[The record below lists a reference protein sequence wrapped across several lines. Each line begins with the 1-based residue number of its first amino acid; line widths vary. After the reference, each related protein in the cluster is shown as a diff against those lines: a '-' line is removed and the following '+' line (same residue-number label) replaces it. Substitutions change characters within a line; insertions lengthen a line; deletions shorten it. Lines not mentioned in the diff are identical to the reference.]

1 MPAQKN
7 LRMGQGIAE
16 AKRGKNQCND
26 SRHVLLNRRSYLD
39 DRGPCTDHQRAG
51 ADERD
56 SNRTQGLARLLL
68 GKSLLQPRAVEAQGE
83 AMHPGKLWPGPWSRI
98 RVRLQ
103 SGYLAHVT
111 SARALSYATMSGDDY
126 PAVSKAQLFARLA
139 EGLAGGVTV
148 VTPNRRLAQ
157 ALLREFDAEQA
168 AQGRSAWESADIL
181 PYSAFVQR
189 CYEDA
194 LYSEIASGLP
204 ILLTPAQE
212 HTLWEDII
220 RRSDAGDALLAIP
233 ETAALAAD
241 AWKTAHA
248 WRLLDSLRLG
258 QLNEDASAFRD
269 WCAAYS
275 LRCERD
281 RHTDAA
287 LLPDLVAA
295 RVNGSEMRKP
305 KMLSVYGFDI
315 RTPQQQ
321 ALFDALQAA
330 GTELVVSA
338 QAGREASLLRL
349 ACVDARDEIQ
359 RAATWARARLAADPE
374 ARIGI
379 VVPDLNKHRN
389 ALIRTLRKV
398 MAPASI
404 LPGPKQDPLPFNI
417 SLGEALTGYPLV
429 QAACLILEL
438 AGREIE
444 FGRASLLLR
453 SPFIAAGE
461 AEAAGRARLDL
472 ELRRRAEPA
481 ITLERLLNTLDA
493 AGAGAYAPE
502 LAQRLRQLAGFRK
515 SDLFAARAP
524 SAWARAITAALKLMG
539 FPDQGR
545 SLDSVEYQTL
555 KKWHEVVAGFALL
568 DRVSAKMGYAEA
580 VGRLRRL
587 AAETL
592 FQPEAPH
599 APVQILGVLESA
611 GIEFDH
617 LWVTGL
623 TDEAWPIHP
632 RPNPFLPLDAQRQ
645 ARVPE
650 ASIEATLALDAAITR
665 GWLAAAC
672 EVVLSHPQAEGEQ
685 KLLPSPLLRDLQDA
699 ALALPAYPRHRD
711 LIHAAAK
718 MESMEDAVAP
728 PLAASAAPTG
738 GTGVITDQSACPFR
752 AFALHRLEAKSPE
765 APHAG
770 LDAMERGI
778 LVHRVL
784 AGAWDQLRTKTHLDA
799 IGEGELEALLA
810 HAADEAV
817 TRVKRN
823 RPATLAG
830 RFAEVEKRRLARL
843 ARAWLEME
851 REARGDDFTVAAVED
866 KRNLVI
872 GPLTLRGKL
881 DRVDELE
888 DGRRIVIDYK
898 SSAGPASAWLGER
911 PDEPQLPLYLV
922 ATEPD
927 AVAIAFAQVKAGD
940 MKFAA
945 LAADETLLPVR
956 KSLPD
961 IGWDAQVAAWRKV
974 LARLATQ
981 FAAGEAAVQPKNP
994 RTTCRNCDLQPLC
1007 RIHERLGALVP
1018 DQDGDDE
1025 S

>member
-1 MPAQKN
+1 MP
-7 LRMGQGIAE
+7 
-16 AKRGKNQCND
+16 
-26 SRHVLLNRRSYLD
+26 
-39 DRGPCTDHQRAG
+39 
-51 ADERD
+51 
-56 SNRTQGLARLLL
+56 
-68 GKSLLQPRAVEAQGE
+68 
-83 AMHPGKLWPGPWSRI
+83 
-98 RVRLQ
+98 
-103 SGYLAHVT
+103 
-111 SARALSYATMSGDDY
+111 GDDY
-126 PAVSKAQLFARLA
+126 EALSKAQLFARLA
-139 EGLAGGVTV
+139 QGLAAGVTV
-148 VTPNRRLAQ
+148 VTPNQRLAQ
-157 ALLREFDAEQA
+157 ALAREFDAAQA
-168 AQGRSAWESADIL
+168 AQGRGAWESADIL

-194 LYSEIASGLP
+194 LYSELASGLP

-212 HTLWEDII
+212 HALWEDII
-220 RRSDAGDALLAIP
+220 RRSDAGAALLAIP
-233 ETAALAAD
+233 ETAALVAD

-248 WRLLDSLRLG
+248 WRLLDSLRAG
-258 QLNEDASAFRD
+258 QLNEDAIAFRD

-281 RHTDAA
+281 GHTDAA
-287 LLPDLVAA
+287 LLPDLIAA
-295 RVNGSEMRKP
+295 RVNAKEMRKP

-330 GTELVVSA
+330 GSEIVVSA
-338 QAGREASLLRL
+338 QEGHEASVLRVP
-349 ACVDARDEIQ
+349 CVDARDEIA
-359 RAATWARARLAADPE
+359 RAAAWARARLAADPN

-379 VVPDLNKHRN
+379 VVPDLSKHRN
-389 ALIRTLRKV
+389 ALIRTFRTA
-398 MAPASI
+398 MAPASM
-404 LPGPKQDPLPFNI
+404 LPGPKQDPLPFNV
-417 SLGEALTGYPLV
+417 SLGQALSSYPLV

-461 AEAAGRARLDL
+461 VEAAGRARLDL

-481 ITLERLLNTLDA
+481 ITLERLLNTLAA
-493 AGAGAYAPE
+493 AGAGALAPE
-502 LAQRLRQLAGFRK
+502 LAQHLRKLAEFRK

-524 SAWARAITAALKLMG
+524 SAWARAITAALQLMG
-539 FPDQGR
+539 FPDKGR

-580 VGRLRRL
+580 LGRLRRL

-617 LWVTGL
+617 LWVMGL

-632 RPNPFLPLDAQRQ
+632 RPNPFLPLEAQRK

-650 ASIEATLALDAAITR
+650 ASIDATLALDAAITR
-665 GWLAAAC
+665 GWCAAAR
-672 EVVLSHPQAEGEQ
+672 EVVLSHPQAEGER
-685 KLLPSPLLRDLQDA
+685 KLLPSPLLRELPQGA
-699 ALALPAYPRHRD
+699 VALPAYPRHRD
-711 LIHAAAK
+711 LIHATANIEAIA
-718 MESMEDAVAP
+718 DAVAP
-728 PLAASAAPTG
+728 PLAAGDALTG
-738 GTGVITDQSACPFR
+738 GTSVISDQSACPFR
-752 AFALHRLEAKSPE
+752 AFALHRLEAESPV

-784 AGAWDQLRTKTHLDA
+784 ASAWDRLKTKTNLDA
-799 IGEGELEALLA
+799 IGAGELEVMLA
-810 HAADEAV
+810 QAADEAV
-817 TRVKRN
+817 NRVKRD

-830 RFAEVEKRRLARL
+830 RFAEVEKARLARL

-851 REARGDDFTVAAVED
+851 REARGDDFTVASVED
-866 KRNLVI
+866 KRSLVI

-881 DRVDELE
+881 DRVDQLE

-898 SSAGPASAWLGER
+898 SSAESASAWSGER
-911 PDEPQLPLYLV
+911 PDAPQLPLYLV

-927 AVAIAFAQVKAGD
+927 AVAIAFAQVKAGE

-945 LAADETLLPVR
+945 LAADETLLPVW

-961 IGWDAQVAAWRKV
+961 IGWDAQVAAWREV
-974 LARLATQ
+974 LTRLAAQ

-1007 RIHERLGALVP
+1007 RIHERLGTPVT
-1018 DQDGDDE
+1018 DQEGDDE

>member
-1 MPAQKN
+1 M
-7 LRMGQGIAE
+7 
-16 AKRGKNQCND
+16 
-26 SRHVLLNRRSYLD
+26 SRDTN
-39 DRGPCTDHQRAG
+39 A
-51 ADERD
+51 
-56 SNRTQGLARLLL
+56 
-68 GKSLLQPRAVEAQGE
+68 
-83 AMHPGKLWPGPWSRI
+83 
-98 RVRLQ
+98 
-103 SGYLAHVT
+103 
-111 SARALSYATMSGDDY
+111 ALSR
-126 PAVSKAQLFARLA
+126 AQLFARLA

-148 VTPNRRLAQ
+148 ITPNRRLTQ
-157 ALLREFDAEQA
+157 ALSREFEATQA

-181 PYSAFVQR
+181 PYPAFVER
-189 CYEDA
+189 CFEDA
-194 LYSEIASGLP
+194 LYSDIASGLP

-212 HTLWEDII
+212 HALWEDII
-220 RRSDAGDALLAIP
+220 RRSDAGEALLAIP
-233 ETAALAAD
+233 ETAVLAAD

-248 WRLLDSLRLG
+248 WRLVDSLRSG
-258 QLNEDASAFRD
+258 QLNEDAIAFRD

-275 LRCERD
+275 LRCERE
-281 RHTDAA
+281 RHADTA

-295 RVNGSEMRKP
+295 HLNGKEMRKP
-305 KMLSVYGFDI
+305 KLLAVYGFDI
-315 RTPQQQ
+315 VTPQQR

-330 GTELVVSA
+330 GTEVFISA
-338 QAGREASLLRL
+338 QERREASVLRL
-349 ACVDARDEIQ
+349 ACADARDEIQ
-359 RAATWARARLAADPE
+359 QAAVWARARLAAAPE

-379 VVPDLNKHRN
+379 VVPGLGKQRK
-389 ALIRTLRKV
+389 ALIRTFRTV
-398 MAPASI
+398 MAPASM
-404 LPGPKQDPLPFNI
+404 LPGASGAPRANDDPLPFNV
-417 SLGEALTGYPLV
+417 SLGAALTDYPLV

-461 AEAAGRARLDL
+461 SEAAGRARLDL

-481 ITLERLLNTLDA
+481 ITLERLLETIDA
-493 AGAGAYAPE
+493 AGACSPE
-502 LAQRLRQLAGFRK
+502 LAQCLRKLAAFRK
-515 SDLFAARAP
+515 FDLFAARAP
-524 SAWARAITAALKLMG
+524 SAWAKAVTDALKLMG
-539 FPDQGR
+539 FPDKGR
-545 SLDSVEYQTL
+545 SLDSAEYQTL
-555 KKWHEVVAGFALL
+555 KKWHEVIAGFAML
-568 DRVSAKMGYAEA
+568 DRVNAKMGYAEA
-580 VGRLRRL
+580 VGRLQRL

-611 GIEFDH
+611 GIEFEH
-617 LWVTGL
+617 LWVMGL

-632 RPNPFLPLDAQRQ
+632 RPNPFLPLEAQRQ

-665 GWLAAAC
+665 GWLAAAG
-672 EVVLSHPQAEGEQ
+672 EVVLSHPQAEGER
-685 KLLPSPLLRDLQDA
+685 KLLPSPLLRDLAQA
-699 ALALPAYPRHRD
+699 ELALPAYPRHRD
-711 LIHAAAK
+711 LIHAAANI
-718 MESMEDAVAP
+718 ESIEDAVAP
-728 PLAASAAPTG
+728 PLADTLVPPLAAGAALTG

-752 AFALHRLEAKSPE
+752 AFALHRLDAKSPA

-770 LDAMERGI
+770 LDPMERGI

-784 AGAWDQLRTKTHLDA
+784 ASAWDRLKTKTRLDA
-799 IGEGELEALLA
+799 IGAGELEALLA
-810 HAADEAV
+810 RSADEAV
-817 TRVKRN
+817 TRVKRD

-830 RFAEVEKRRLARL
+830 RFAEVEKGRLVRL

-866 KRNLVI
+866 KRSLVI

-898 SSAGPASAWLGER
+898 STAESPSAWLGER

-922 ATEPD
+922 ATEPA
-927 AVAIAFAQVKAGD
+927 AVAIAFGQVKAGD

-961 IGWDAQVAAWRKV
+961 IGWDAQVAAWREV
-974 LARLATQ
+974 LTRLAKQ

-1007 RIHERLGALVP
+1007 RIHERLGASVP
-1018 DQDGDDE
+1018 DQDSDDE

>member
-1 MPAQKN
+1 MPSDNYA
-7 LRMGQGIAE
+7 
-16 AKRGKNQCND
+16 
-26 SRHVLLNRRSYLD
+26 
-39 DRGPCTDHQRAG
+39 
-51 ADERD
+51 
-56 SNRTQGLARLLL
+56 
-68 GKSLLQPRAVEAQGE
+68 
-83 AMHPGKLWPGPWSRI
+83 
-98 RVRLQ
+98 
-103 SGYLAHVT
+103 
-111 SARALSYATMSGDDY
+111 AL
-126 PAVSKAQLFARLA
+126 SKAQLFARLA
-139 EGLAGGVTV
+139 QGLAGGVTV

-157 ALLREFDAEQA
+157 ALSREFDVAQA
-168 AQGRSAWESADIL
+168 AEGRSAWESADIL

-194 LYSEIASGLP
+194 LYSELASGLP

-212 HTLWEDII
+212 QALWEDII
-220 RRSDAGDALLAIP
+220 RRSDAGDALLALA

-248 WRLLDSLRLG
+248 WRLQGSLRSG
-258 QLNEDASAFRD
+258 DLNEDASAFRD
-269 WCAAYS
+269 WCAQYS
-275 LRCERD
+275 LRCKRD
-281 RHTDAA
+281 GHTDTAS
-287 LLPDLVAA
+287 LPDLVAA
-295 RVNGSEMRKP
+295 RANGKQMRKP
-305 KMLSVYGFDI
+305 KLLAVYGFDI

-321 ALFDALQAA
+321 ALFDALRAA
-330 GTELVVSA
+330 GTEVFASA
-338 QAGREASLLRL
+338 QERREASVLRL

-359 RAATWARARLAADPE
+359 RAAAWARARLEADPH
-374 ARIGI
+374 ASIGI
-379 VVPDLNKHRN
+379 VVPDLGKQRN
-389 ALIRTLRKV
+389 ALIRAFRMV
-398 MAPASI
+398 MAPASM
-404 LPGPKQDPLPFNI
+404 LPGATGAPRSNRDPLPFNV
-417 SLGEALTGYPLV
+417 SLGAALTGYPLV
-429 QAACLILEL
+429 QAAFLILEL

-444 FGRASLLLR
+444 FGRASLLIR

-493 AGAGAYAPE
+493 AGASAYSPE
-502 LAQRLRQLAGFRK
+502 LAQRLRKLAEFRK
-515 SDLFAARAP
+515 SDLFAARSP

-580 VGRLRRL
+580 VVRLRRL

-599 APVQILGVLESA
+599 VPVQILGVLESA

-617 LWVTGL
+617 LWVMGL
-623 TDEAWPIHP
+623 SDEAWPIHP
-632 RPNPFLPLDAQRQ
+632 RPNPFLPLAAQRK

-665 GWLAAAC
+665 GWLAAAR
-672 EVVLSHPQAEGEQ
+672 EVVLSHAQAEGER
-685 KLLPSPLLRDLQDA
+685 KLLPSPLLRDLAQA
-699 ALALPAYPRHRD
+699 ALPLPAYPRHRD
-711 LIHAAAK
+711 LIHAAANI
-718 MESMEDAVAP
+718 ESIEDAVAP
-728 PLAASAAPTG
+728 PLADPMVPPLAAGAALTG
-738 GTGVITDQSACPFR
+738 GTSVITDQSACPFR
-752 AFALHRLEAKSPE
+752 AFALHRLDAQSPE

-784 AGAWDQLRTKTHLDA
+784 AGAWGQLKTKTRLDA

-810 HAADEAV
+810 RSADEAV
-817 TRVKRN
+817 TRVKRD

-830 RFAEVEKRRLARL
+830 RFAEVEKGRLVRL

-866 KRNLVI
+866 KRTLMI

-898 SSAGPASAWLGER
+898 STAQPASAWLGER
-911 PDEPQLPLYLV
+911 PDAPQLPLYLV
-922 ATEPD
+922 ASEPA
-927 AVAIAFAQVKAGD
+927 AVAIAFAQVKAGA

-945 LAADETLLPVR
+945 LAADEALLPVW

-961 IGWDAQVAAWRKV
+961 IGWDAQVAEWRRV
-974 LARLATQ
+974 LTRLAAQ
-981 FAAGEAAVQPKNP
+981 FADGEAAVQPKNP

-1007 RIHERLGALVP
+1007 RIHERAGKLDP
-1018 DQDGDDE
+1018 DQEGDDE

>member
-1 MPAQKN
+1 MPGAA
-7 LRMGQGIAE
+7 IAT
-16 AKRGKNQCND
+16 
-26 SRHVLLNRRSYLD
+26 L
-39 DRGPCTDHQRAG
+39 
-51 ADERD
+51 
-56 SNRTQGLARLLL
+56 
-68 GKSLLQPRAVEAQGE
+68 
-83 AMHPGKLWPGPWSRI
+83 
-98 RVRLQ
+98 
-103 SGYLAHVT
+103 
-111 SARALSYATMSGDDY
+111 
-126 PAVSKAQLFARLA
+126 SKAQLFVHLA

-148 VTPNRRLAQ
+148 LTPNQRLAQ
-157 ALLREFDAEQA
+157 ALAREFDTAQA
-168 AQGRSAWESADIL
+168 AQGRSTWESADIL
-181 PYSAFVQR
+181 PFKAFVER

-194 LYSEIASGLP
+194 LYSELGRELP

-212 HTLWEDII
+212 LALWEDII

-248 WRLLDSLRLG
+248 WRLLASLRSG
-258 QLNEDASAFRD
+258 ELNEDATAFRD
-269 WCAAYS
+269 WCATYS
-275 LRCERD
+275 LRCERE

-295 RVNGSEMRKP
+295 QPSSAALRKP
-305 KMLSVYGFDI
+305 KLLVLYGFDI
-315 RTPQQQ
+315 MTPQQR
-321 ALFDALQAA
+321 ALFDALRAA
-330 GTELVVSA
+330 GTEVVVSA
-338 QAGREASLLRL
+338 QERREARVLRL
-349 ACVDARDEIQ
+349 ACVDARDEIG
-359 RAATWARARLAADPE
+359 RAAAWARARLEADPQ
-374 ARIGI
+374 ASIGI
-379 VVPDLNKHRN
+379 VVPDLAHQRQ
-389 ALIRTLRKV
+389 ALMRTFRTV

-404 LPGPKQDPLPFNI
+404 LPGAKEAPLPFNV
-417 SLGEALTGYPLV
+417 SLGAALTTYPLV

-461 AEAAGRARLDL
+461 SEADGRARLDL

-481 ITLERLLNTLDA
+481 ITLDRLLATIDTIAA
-493 AGAGAYAPE
+493 AGAGALAPE
-502 LAQRLRQLAGFRK
+502 LAQRLRKLAGFRK

-524 SAWARAITAALKLMG
+524 SAWAKAITEALKLMG
-539 FPDQGR
+539 FPDKGR
-545 SLDSVEYQTL
+545 SLDSAEYQTL

-568 DRVSAKMGYAEA
+568 DRVHAKMGYGEA
-580 VGRLRRL
+580 LVRIKRL

-592 FQPEAPH
+592 FQPEAPQ

-611 GIEFDH
+611 GIAFDH
-617 LWVTGL
+617 LWVMGL
-623 TDEAWPIHP
+623 TDDAWPIHP
-632 RPNPFLPLDAQRQ
+632 RPNPFLPLEAQRQ

-665 GWLAAAC
+665 GWLGAAR
-672 EVVLSHPQAEGEQ
+672 EVVLSHAGAEGER
-685 KLLPSPLLRDLQDA
+685 KLLPSPLLRDLPQGE
-699 ALALPAYPRHRD
+699 LALPAYPRHRD
-711 LIHAAAK
+711 LIHAAANI
-718 MESMEDAVAP
+718 EAIEDAVGP
-728 PLAASAAPTG
+728 PLTADALLTG
-738 GTGVITDQSACPFR
+738 GTAVITDQSACPFR
-752 AFALHRLEAKSPE
+752 AFALHRLDAESPE

-784 AGAWDQLRTKTHLDA
+784 ASAWAQLKTKTNLDA
-799 IGEGELEALLA
+799 IGAAELEALLA
-810 HAADEAV
+810 RAADEAV
-817 TRVKRN
+817 TRVKRD

-830 RFAEVEKRRLARL
+830 RFAAVEKARLVRL

-851 REARGDDFTVAAVED
+851 REARGDDFSVAAVED
-866 KRNLVI
+866 KRNIVI

-898 SSAGPASAWLGER
+898 STAAPASAWLGER

-922 ATEPD
+922 TTEPD
-927 AVAIAFAQVKAGD
+927 AVAIAFAQVKAGE

-961 IGWDAQVAAWRKV
+961 LGWDAQLGEWRRV

-994 RTTCRNCDLQPLC
+994 RTTCRNCDVQPLC
-1007 RIHERLGALVP
+1007 RIHERLGAPVL
-1018 DQDGDDE
+1018 DQEGDDE
-1025 S
+1025 G